1 MALPFQDPGLE
12 VLVNHGEEKVSLAFA
27 ELIRQ
32 RLPIK
37 ATVPQ
42 WREKRTFF
50 GPERL
55 ETPQAAA
62 SVRERE
68 DFFPPSQESLS
79 VLFRH
84 LDRNYKKLRH
94 RIRRK
99 LSADKTL
106 QDPDWMN
113 RLEEINEKVKDL
125 ERER

>member
-1 MALPFQDPGLE
+1 VETSQADGP
-12 VLVNHGEEKVSLAFA
+12 A
-27 ELIRQ
+27 RQ
-32 RLPIK
+32 REESLPPT
-37 ATVPQ
+37 A
-42 WREKRTFF
+42 
-50 GPERL
+50 
-55 ETPQAAA
+55 
-62 SVRERE
+62 
-68 DFFPPSQESLS
+68 ESLS

-99 LSADKTL
+99 LSTDKTF

>member
-1 MALPFQDPGLE
+1 M
-12 VLVNHGEEKVSLAFA
+12 
-27 ELIRQ
+27 
-32 RLPIK
+32 
-37 ATVPQ
+37 
-42 WREKRTFF
+42 
-50 GPERL
+50 

-62 SVRERE
+62 AVRERKE
-68 DFFPPSQESLS
+68 SFPSSPESLS

-99 LSADKTL
+99 LSADKTF
-106 QDPDWMN
+106 QDPEWVN